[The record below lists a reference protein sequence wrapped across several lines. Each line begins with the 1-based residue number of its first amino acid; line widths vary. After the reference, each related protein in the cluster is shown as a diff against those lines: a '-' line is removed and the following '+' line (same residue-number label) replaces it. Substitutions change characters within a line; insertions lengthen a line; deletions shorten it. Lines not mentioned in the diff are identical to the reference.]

1 MDKGEFI
8 KVGYTVEP
16 GNGGS
21 FVVVRG
27 GSKWKHEGWFPEV
40 HGFTSHEDL
49 IGWLADEHRALAMS
63 NAGKNEPA
71 SETA

>member
-21 FVVVRG
+21 FVVLRG
-27 GSKWKHEGWFPEV
+27 GSKWKAEGWFPEV
-40 HGFTSHEDL
+40 QGFTSHEDL
-49 IGWLADEHRALAMS
+49 IAWLTEEHRALALTPTS
-63 NAGKNEPA
+63 KPEPA
-71 SETA
+71 